1 MIELPKCY
9 SEQEREDIRLRLKTE
24 ARKCLAQYGIKRTT
38 VDELVRRV
46 NIPKGTFYL
55 FYQSKE
61 LLLYEVIEEEHEAL
75 EKELFQKM
83 QELRKDTID
92 AAGITEIIFSIMKKA
107 AESPGLR
114 MLRSAEVELLY
125 RKLPTEI
132 VEEHLKGDQDIVG
145 KVFEFVPIG
154 KKINKSA
161 FSVAFREIYFLAL
174 DKKEIDEEEWNQA
187 LRLLINGLVVQLM

>member
-1 MIELPKCY
+1 MELPKCY

-55 FYQSKE
+55 FYQFKE

-83 QELRKDTID
+83 QELCKDTID

-132 VEEHLKGDQDIVG
+132 VEEHLKGDEDIVG
-145 KVFEFVPIG
+145 KVFEFLPIG
-154 KKINKSA
+154 KEINKSA
-161 FSVAFREIYFLAL
+161 FSIAFREIYFLAL

-187 LRLLINGLVVQLM
+187 LHLLINGLVVQLM

>member
-92 AAGITEIIFSIMKKA
+92 AVGITEIIFSIMKKA

-132 VEEHLKGDQDIVG
+132 VEEHLKGDEDIVG

-161 FSVAFREIYFLAL
+161 FSIAFREIYFLAL
-174 DKKEIDEEEWNQA
+174 DKKEIDEEEWKQA

>member
-83 QELRKDTID
+83 QELCKDTID
-92 AAGITEIIFSIMKKA
+92 AAKITEIIFSIMKKA

>member
-1 MIELPKCY
+1 MPKCY

>member
-83 QELRKDTID
+83 QELCKDTID
-92 AAGITEIIFSIMKKA
+92 AAKITEIIFSIMKKA
-107 AESPGLR
+107 AESPGLK

-132 VEEHLKGDQDIVG
+132 VEEHLKGDEDIVG
-145 KVFEFVPIG
+145 KVFEFLPIG
-154 KKINKSA
+154 KNKSV

-187 LRLLINGLVVQLM
+187 LHLLINGLVVQLM

>member
-1 MIELPKCY
+1 MELPKCY

-83 QELRKDTID
+83 QELCKDTID

-132 VEEHLKGDQDIVG
+132 VEEHLKGDEDIVG
-145 KVFEFVPIG
+145 KVFEFLPIG
-154 KKINKSA
+154 KEINKSA
-161 FSVAFREIYFLAL
+161 FSIAFREIYFLAL

-187 LRLLINGLVVQLM
+187 LHLLINGLVVQLM

>member
-174 DKKEIDEEEWNQA
+174 DKKEIDEEEWNQT

>member
-83 QELRKDTID
+83 QELGGDTGD

-132 VEEHLKGDQDIVG
+132 VEEHLKGDEDIVG

-161 FSVAFREIYFLAL
+161 FSIAFREIYFLAL

-187 LRLLINGLVVQLM
+187 LHLLLNGLVVQLM